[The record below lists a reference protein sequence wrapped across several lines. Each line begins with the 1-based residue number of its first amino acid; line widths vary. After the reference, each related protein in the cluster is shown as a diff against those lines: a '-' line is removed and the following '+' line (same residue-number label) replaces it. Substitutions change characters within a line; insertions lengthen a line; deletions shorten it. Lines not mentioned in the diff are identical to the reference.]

1 MCSVHSF
8 VYSTSLVFSLDP
20 RLPRVC
26 SSAFLSSNSYPAV
39 GNGGIGRI
47 RLVIPCTHSQYH
59 TINLVVMKYCHF
71 HE

>member
-1 MCSVHSF
+1 MFGSLFCLL
-8 VYSTSLVFSLDP
+8 TSLVFSLDP
-20 RLPRVC
+20 HHPRVC
-26 SSAFLSSNSYPAV
+26 SSAFLSSNSLLVV

-59 TINLVVMKYCHF
+59 TVNLVVMKYCHF